1 MSFFIANVS
10 DLPDISSA
18 DCMEDG
24 TVKRVVTETGGR
36 EIVLI
41 DSITMVEIGD
51 SGQVIVSGSHGG
63 ANVGEITL
71 RYAPSLAVF
80 NDAGIGK
87 DRAGVI
93 ALDILGEQGIPALAV
108 SHQSARIG
116 DAGDM
121 WENGIIST
129 LNSVA
134 ERLGFKA
141 GAKLS
146 EAVGAFGEQIVQA
159 RPAV

>member
-1 MSFFIANVS
+1 MKG
-10 DLPDISSA
+10 
-18 DCMEDG
+18 G
-24 TVKRVVTETGGR
+24 TVKRVVKEAGGR

-93 ALDILGEQGIPALAV
+93 ALDILDEQGIPALAID
-108 SHQSARIG
+108 HLSARIG

-121 WENGIIST
+121 WENGVVST
-129 LNSVA
+129 LNGVA
-134 ERLGFKA
+134 ERLGFKV

-146 EAVGAFGEQIVQA
+146 EAVEELAEKIVPTRVTA
-159 RPAV
+159 

>member
-1 MSFFIANVS
+1 MRGGA
-10 DLPDISSA
+10 
-18 DCMEDG
+18 
-24 TVKRVVTETGGR
+24 VKRVVQEAGGR

-93 ALDILGEQGIPALAV
+93 ALDILDEQGIPALAV

-121 WENGIIST
+121 WENGVIST
-129 LNSVA
+129 LNGVA
-134 ERLGFKA
+134 ERIGFKV

-146 EAVGAFGEQIVQA
+146 DAVAALAERVVVA
-159 RPAV
+159 RPTV